1 MIAAIEVLKN
11 EFRKISPENTENFLP
26 AKRPADGAKSAP
38 SAAPSDSSFGILKF
52 NRSKNTTKIL
62 FLAEIPI

>member
-11 EFRKISPENTENFLP
+11 HGLKKSPENTENFLP
-26 AKRPADGAKSAP
+26 AKRPVDGANSAP

-52 NRSKNTTKIL
+52 NRSKTITKIL
-62 FLAEIPI
+62 FLA